1 MEMYA
6 AESPGHVFPPLSPY
20 GGEWSVNIETIYPKF
35 LTMDNVDLFVNPS
48 VPDADILSERVSVAF
63 AQETVDYASIA
74 RIAARNFVYLGYVV
88 RDLNEL
94 AQFAQGVLAYAPA
107 QRVDGIPTETGGLL
121 PRLREGVERF
131 YVTDV
136 EDEAAAERIAATIPV
151 MFEIPYP
158 EGHPSH
164 QALCHVL
171 YLDGHVATVPYGDG
185 FPALGE
191 VAKLMKAAGALR

>member
-1 MEMYA
+1 MVNTKWFDSEGLA
-6 AESPGHVFPPLSPY
+6 PPLSP
-20 GGEWSVNIETIYPKF
+20 IEGVWAPDIGAVYPEF
-35 LTMDNVDLFVNPS
+35 LTDFYVFLHRKDPRIDEMHTKIREAYEQDPIPS
-48 VPDADILSERVSVAF
+48 
-63 AQETVDYASIA
+63 ASIA
-74 RIAARNFVYLGYVV
+74 RIAARNFVYLDYVV

-94 AQFAQGVLAYAPA
+94 AQFAQGVATYAPE
-107 QRVDGIPTETGGLL
+107 QRRHGIPTETGGLL

-136 EDEAAAERIAATIPV
+136 EDEAAAERIAATIPI

-158 EGHPSH
+158 EGHPRH
-164 QALCHVL
+164 QDLCHVL

-191 VAKLMKAAGALR
+191 VAKLMAAAGALR